1 MIASAQGGE
10 HPGGRR
16 TWGHSMIVDPWG
28 AVVDEHDKGAGLAEA
43 VIDPERQR
51 DIRRRFPVLEH
62 RRDIENNLEY

>member
-1 MIASAQGGE
+1 
-10 HPGGRR
+10 
-16 TWGHSMIVDPWG
+16 MIVDPWG
-28 AVVDEHDKGAGLAEA
+28 AVVDQHDKGAGLAEA